1 MSAMKALG
9 SHDTGRLLKRVL
21 GDLGKELDSLE
32 EARRAILDAGVSA
45 SIFVSGG
52 GGVSDLF
59 YYKIYAFYRHNSGMH
74 RWGSLLIL

>member
-21 GDLGKELDSLE
+21 GDLGKELNSLE

-45 SIFVSGG
+45 SILFL
-52 GGVSDLF
+52 GVGRGWLSVLLC
-59 YYKIYAFYRHNSGMH
+59 YKILCA
-74 RWGSLLIL
+74 